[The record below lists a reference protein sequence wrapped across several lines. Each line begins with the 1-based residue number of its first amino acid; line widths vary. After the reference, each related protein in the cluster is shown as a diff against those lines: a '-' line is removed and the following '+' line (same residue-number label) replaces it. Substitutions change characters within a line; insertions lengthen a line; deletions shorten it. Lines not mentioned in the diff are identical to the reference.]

1 MASEK
6 KKLSL
11 KEKYPELYAQKDVD
25 RRGYKRVVP
34 MEILSLSL
42 GRTGTMCEW
51 FFRCSIQNEEDCVGQ
66 NFIPISLDTEG
77 SSMQDGFDVS
87 MIVQ

>member
-6 KKLSL
+6 KALSL
-11 KEKYPELYAQKDVD
+11 KEKYPEIYAQKDID

-51 FFRCSIQNEEDCVGQ
+51 FFRRSIQNEEDCVGQ
-66 NFIPISLDTEG
+66 NFISVSLETKG
-77 SSMQDGFDVS
+77 LYMQDGFDVS

>member
-6 KKLSL
+6 KALSL
-11 KEKYPELYAQKDVD
+11 KEKYPEIYAQKDID

-42 GRTGTMCEW
+42 GRTGTMCEC
-51 FFRCSIQNEEDCVGQ
+51 FFVVRFTLKRIAWVKTSFQLPLTQTDHLASQ
-66 NFIPISLDTEG
+66 
-77 SSMQDGFDVS
+77 QDAR
-87 MIVQ
+87 

>member
-6 KKLSL
+6 KALSL
-11 KEKYPELYAQKDVD
+11 KEKYPEIYAQKDID

-51 FFRCSIQNEEDCVGQ
+51 IFRCSIQNEEDCVGQ
-66 NFIPISLDTEG
+66 NFISIGLDTDG
-77 SSMQDGFDVS
+77 SPG
-87 MIVQ
+87 